1 MAEYTGK
8 DEAVLQKL
16 LENCAEYQ
24 ERRKI
29 RAALR
34 DCRPQKYSDPPA
46 VLRGNGVKVRTYN
59 DRKDNGSQY
68 RVDNSTRGNDKLLK
82 DASKHRVVNK
92 PPVYDSTSRLTSR
105 LNNTG
110 NIKSHF
116 LLTSPKAHPES
127 LKSDTTTLRSIQL
140 HTTPRRHGSKES
152 QAQTYKQNEAG
163 RNLLMNKKV
172 DQYSLPSE
180 SNYWLTSNKSYNTG
194 PKLSDISKLP
204 DKYEVKKNNNLS
216 DSLSNRNALYTKRQP
231 VRNKDIFTNDCSNNA
246 QANITP
252 LQQSENTR
260 ALPNYQTIEDQR
272 KIYLDKASP
281 ISTNE
286 ISQSPSFIRSEPL
299 RRSLPISGNVP
310 SDVAVPKK
318 ELKSNIRTSLPLV
331 QLGSSGSFNLESRN
345 RPARRVSFE
354 QGSKDFEIS
363 KASALDSDVQDNKDK
378 KSFDDIDSEEEL
390 KTLLN
395 QTTDL
400 SERKKIRLRIKDIR
414 EREILAS
421 REKSSLAS
429 REIKGDN
436 KHVDYDKIE
445 DTEKLRTLLNETSD
459 YEEKRKIR
467 SAIRQLRKQTELE
480 KVSTIASAPQRS
492 SSLTVPKKLS
502 NSDSSNLSEYSLNR
516 GLSPQLGRVGSVC
529 VTQFSA
535 RGDNSTLRADRKL
548 TNDSKVKRETD
559 SLLCVK
565 DNRPKQD
572 ISKTN
577 TLTYRSGRKSIDE
590 DIIKHVKK
598 DLTAWDRHEAK
609 KTNHTAKAASSNK
622 PLTNADRIEKDTQEK
637 KSVLSHAQQHKET
650 FILLKKKV
658 RESLS
663 QSTESLLKL
672 HKSSATKEQCD
683 QNLRTESP
691 ISEDVFKRDLLEKSR
706 RHSVTSS
713 PNKKFDDREN
723 TCAVDDSVVTPVRKR
738 SRVEMERA
746 FTDILNDLEV
756 KAVKSADLKES
767 ENDEQSF
774 NNISVSSENIQL
786 LNTENTE
793 LSNKMDEVNGN
804 RVITTLKPII
814 FNECTTPM
822 QSMDGKVTSAITN
835 NSLKTEENNN
845 TELNGPGLETIEE
858 DKDILIQKRS
868 PGLQLPT
875 DSVEDEADGCEETGQ
890 ISPLVSD
897 LQPKSFIQKRS
908 LIRSKSLN
916 LRPTSPTNCKIDVQR
931 EEDGTI
937 KVQQTTQSNNKNRIV
952 TITTRKYQTPDET
965 NAEVRDTVVE
975 TKFSSP
981 GGSQFTERDE
991 IHTKKRITSRG
1002 SNYFERSALVTKRVK
1017 DREGGEII
1025 QQDVTDE
1032 KSNQSV
1038 TSGLSWGDRTT
1049 SHKLVSKRAPD
1060 TVPMIGDTK
1069 KSHAILVLNKLNV
1082 SKASSGYGSVSGSEE
1097 EDKEDILDG
1106 KIERPSGCPSIV
1118 MPLKDLE
1125 VTEGSNVTLECVL
1138 IGSPT
1143 PEITWY
1149 QEKEPI
1155 PSSTNFMILFD
1166 VESGKASL
1174 NITDTPLSCNGV
1186 ISCFVKNDL
1195 GEAETKCQFTV
1206 KKKPKHAPVFM
1217 EFLHDTKVPEG
1228 HSTTLVCRV
1237 LEAETVSWYKDGV
1250 IQKNSPDFKQTFDG
1264 EFAKLEIG
1272 EVFLDDVGTY
1282 ICVAKNDL
1290 GEKKTS
1296 CKLRV
1301 TACSSETSV
1310 VPMFLTRLTNKSVQD
1325 GSRLVLECDVIGTPE
1340 PKVMWMRNDSSLPDY
1355 TDYCESY
1362 DGRLARLEIPVI
1374 TIKDAGRYEIVAEN
1388 SAGRVSMDSI
1398 ITIQASQS
1406 PPTITQ
1412 PLSNKTGRAGDR
1424 VKLQC
1429 GIFGTPKPT
1438 ITWRKNGMVIGQTK
1452 DFVQSYNSNNVAA
1465 LEISGVCEQDS
1476 GSYEC
1481 VATSPGGETSC
1492 TCQLIV
1498 EASTNSL
1505 FSSSPSPYSQ
1515 TIIQEPP
1522 PTTIYPSDKPSKPS
1536 VSQLRMQF
1544 QVGSNQSEAPK
1555 SSIRRWHSLPP
1566 QENKFSIHKGEI
1578 SSQSRYT
1585 VRDPPVS
1592 NYNTFTMSSYDHITN
1607 EEELQKLMNET
1618 ESFDEKKKIRT
1629 RIRTLH
1635 EEQRAD
1641 YDKKRRELEQENEK
1655 AMRRKYEIADEE
1667 KQRKMDVYKNAPPTG
1682 VTSTSGTNV
1691 LADKQKLADAEKQ
1704 KKLEGYS
1711 QVAEKKTGADGSIT
1725 TTTTTIT
1732 TEDKKTQGGTS
1743 TTVKKTTLTKTST
1756 PMGMSYG
1763 KQPADQAAKELTNK
1777 ILSNCGYGTSGQIS
1791 VKTES
1796 WNSKD
1801 GLVEKSQKKESWG
1814 GGTKG
1819 AMAAFKQMDKSSPGQ
1834 LGKPKITRSPSAIK
1848 QMLLEW
1854 TKAMTR
1860 EYENVEVT
1868 NFSSSWNNGMAF
1880 CALIHHFYPD
1890 SFDFSK
1896 LDPKKRRDNFNLAFD
1911 KAEELADIAPLL
1923 DVEDMVKMKNPDWK
1937 CVFTYVQSFYRKL
1950 RDHERNKAAPA
1961 SLPKTVEQ

>member
-16 LENCAEYQ
+16 LDNCAEYQ

-34 DCRPQKYSDPPA
+34 DCRPQKHSDPPA
-46 VLRGNGVKVRTYN
+46 VLRGNGAKVRTYN
-59 DRKDNGSQY
+59 ERKDNGSQY
-68 RVDNSTRGNDKLLK
+68 RVDNSSRGNDKLSK

-105 LNNTG
+105 LNNIG
-110 NIKSHF
+110 NIKTHL
-116 LLTSPKAHPES
+116 LLTSPKDHKES
-127 LKSDTTTLRSIQL
+127 LKSDTSSHRSTQL
-140 HTTPRRHGSKES
+140 HTTPRRHGSKDT

-163 RNLLMNKKV
+163 RNLLSNKKL

-180 SNYWLTSNKSYNTG
+180 SSYSLTSKKSSNTG

-204 DKYEVKKNNNLS
+204 EKYEVKKSNNLS
-216 DSLSNRNALYTKRQP
+216 DPLSNRNALDTKCQP
-231 VRNKDIFTNDCSNNA
+231 VRNKDIFSKARSNKVP
-246 QANITP
+246 ANITP
-252 LQQSENTR
+252 LPRSESAQ
-260 ALPNYQTIEDQR
+260 ALQNNQTIEDRRQ
-272 KIYLDKASP
+272 IYLDKASEN
-281 ISTNE
+281 STNE
-286 ISQSPSFIRSEPL
+286 ILQNPPFIRSEPL

-354 QGSKDFEIS
+354 EGSKKFEIS
-363 KASALDSDVQDNKDK
+363 MASALDSDVQKSKDK

-414 EREILAS
+414 EKEILAS
-421 REKSSLAS
+421 RERWSLAS

-436 KHVDYDKIE
+436 QHVDYDKIE
-445 DTEKLRTLLNETSD
+445 DAEKLKTLLNETSD

-480 KVSTIASAPQRS
+480 KVSTVASVPQRS
-492 SSLTVPKKLS
+492 SSLTVPKKLN
-502 NSDSSNLSEYSLNR
+502 NSDRSNLSESNLNR
-516 GLSPQLGRVGSVC
+516 GLSPQIGRAGSVC

-535 RGDNSTLRADRKL
+535 RGDNSPLGADRKL
-548 TNDSKVKRETD
+548 TNENKVKRETD
-559 SLLCVK
+559 SYLCVK
-565 DNRPKQD
+565 DNGPQQE

-577 TLTYRSGRKSIDE
+577 TLTHRSGRKSIDE

-609 KTNHTAKAASSNK
+609 KTYHTTKAASSNT
-622 PLTNADRIEKDTQEK
+622 PLTNSDRTNKDTEEK
-637 KSVLSHAQQHKET
+637 KSVLSRAQQHKET
-650 FILLKKKV
+650 FVLLKKKV

-672 HKSSATKEQCD
+672 HKSSATKEQCE

-691 ISEDVFKRDLLEKSR
+691 LSEDVFKKDLLEKSQ

-713 PNKKFDDREN
+713 PNKKFDDRKN
-723 TCAVDDSVVTPVRKR
+723 TYAADDSAVTPVRKR

-756 KAVKSADLKES
+756 KAVKSPDLKEI
-767 ENDEQSF
+767 ENHDQSF
-774 NNISVSSENIQL
+774 NNSVSSENIQL
-786 LNTENTE
+786 LNTENTK

-822 QSMDGKVTSAITN
+822 QSMDENVTSAITN
-835 NSLKTEENNN
+835 ISLKTEENNN
-845 TELNGPGLETIEE
+845 IELNGPGLETIEE

-868 PGLQLPT
+868 PGLQLST

-897 LQPKSFIQKRS
+897 LQPRSFIQKRS

-937 KVQQTTQSNNKNRIV
+937 KVQQTTQCNNKNRIV
-952 TITTRKYQTPDET
+952 TITTRKYQTPDEA

-1049 SHKLVSKRAPD
+1049 SHKLVSKPAPE

-1106 KIERPSGCPSIV
+1106 KIERPSGCPSV
-1118 MPLKDLE
+1118 VTPLKDVE
-1125 VTEGSNVTLECVL
+1125 VTEGSDVTLECVL

-1149 QEKEPI
+1149 QDKESITP
-1155 PSSTNFMILFD
+1155 STNFMVLFD

-1174 NITDTPLSCNGV
+1174 KIADTPLSCNGV
-1186 ISCFVKNDL
+1186 ISCFIKNDL

-1206 KKKPKHAPVFM
+1206 KKKPKHAPMFL
-1217 EFLHDTKVPEG
+1217 ELLHDTKVPEG

-1237 LEAETVSWYKDGV
+1237 LEAETVSWYKDGI

-1264 EFAKLEIG
+1264 EFTKLEIG

-1282 ICVAKNDL
+1282 SCVAKNDL

-1325 GSRLVLECDVIGTPE
+1325 GSCLVLECDVIGTPE

-1452 DFVQSYNSNNVAA
+1452 DFVQSYNINNVAS
-1465 LEISGVCEQDS
+1465 LEISGICEQDS

-1481 VATSPGGETSC
+1481 VATNPGGETSC

-1498 EASTNSL
+1498 EASTNSF

-1522 PTTIYPSDKPSKPS
+1522 PTTVYPSDKPSKPS

-1566 QENKFSIHKGEI
+1566 QENKFSVHKGEI
-1578 SSQSRYT
+1578 SSHSRYT
-1585 VRDPPVS
+1585 VRDPPVT

-1682 VTSTSGTNV
+1682 VTATSGTNV

-1704 KKLEGYS
+1704 KKLAGYS
-1711 QVAEKKTGADGSIT
+1711 QVAETKTGADGSVT
-1725 TTTTTIT
+1725 TTTTTVT
-1732 TEDKKTQGGTS
+1732 TEDKKTQGGSS
-1743 TTVKKTTLTKTST
+1743 TTVKKTTLTKTTT

-1763 KQPADQAAKELTNK
+1763 KQPA
-1777 ILSNCGYGTSGQIS
+1777 
-1791 VKTES
+1791 
-1796 WNSKD
+1796 
-1801 GLVEKSQKKESWG
+1801 

-1819 AMAAFKQMDKSSPGQ
+1819 AMAAFKQMDKSSPAQ

-1923 DVEDMVKMKNPDWK
+1923 DVEDMVRMKNPDWK

-1961 SLPKTVEQ
+1961 ALPKTVEQ